1 MLKVTKSVCQ
11 IVFSLST
18 YRINTISQTITTLAA
33 SKPAANTPQICESSV
48 TPRTY
53 RSMYRPL
60 IPGHTTTGG
69 WAPPVVAIRSSLFDR
84 ECLVDQ
90 LLSVGNF
97 GGELLVGA
105 VLSDLD
111 PGVVFRRRQGDHLDI
126 VFLEGSDHLVVE
138 ALGRL
143 IEVILG
149 FLPSL
154 DQRVLLLLVEP
165 VEAPLRH

>member
-1 MLKVTKSVCQ
+1 M
-11 IVFSLST
+11 
-18 YRINTISQTITTLAA
+18 NTISQTITTLAA

-48 TPRTY
+48 TPRTN
-53 RSMYRPL
+53 RSIYRPL
-60 IPGHTTTGG
+60 IPGHTTTVG
-69 WAPPVVAIRSSLFDR
+69 PPVVAIPSFLFDGER
-84 ECLVDQ
+84 FVDQ

-105 VLSDLD
+105 FLGDLD
-111 PGVVFRRRQGDHLDI
+111 PGVVFRRREGDHLDI
-126 VFLEGSDHLVVE
+126 VLLEGSDHLVVE
-138 ALGRL
+138 TLGRL

-165 VEAPLRH
+165 VE

>member
-1 MLKVTKSVCQ
+1 M
-11 IVFSLST
+11 
-18 YRINTISQTITTLAA
+18 NTISQTITTLAA

-48 TPRTY
+48 TPRTN

-60 IPGHTTTGG
+60 SPVTRRPAVG
-69 WAPPVVAIRSSLFDR
+69 PPVVAIRSSLFDR
-84 ECLVDQ
+84 ERLVDQ

-97 GGELLVGA
+97 GGELFVGA

-154 DQRVLLLLVEP
+154 DQRVPLLLVEP